1 MDMAK
6 RGRPKKAKTTVVYA
20 RISRELKAQLLEESD
35 REHRQ
40 LSATIGFILEKYFEN
55 RTAAAA

>member
-1 MDMAK
+1 MAK

-20 RISRELKAQLLEESD
+20 RISKELKAQLREESD

-40 LSATIGFILEKYFEN
+40 LSATIGFILEKYFE
-55 RTAAAA
+55 RKEVAA